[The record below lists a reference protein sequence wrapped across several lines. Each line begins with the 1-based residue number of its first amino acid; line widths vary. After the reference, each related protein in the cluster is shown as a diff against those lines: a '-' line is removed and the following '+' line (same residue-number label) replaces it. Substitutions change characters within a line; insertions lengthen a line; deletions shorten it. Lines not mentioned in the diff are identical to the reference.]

1 MFRNSLVI
9 YTIFIILGLIAG
21 CTANNLNNYVSFS
34 DTVSENGE
42 INSEGDDTAR
52 RANPRNNNN
61 SHSLKSELFEEMKD
75 DLDVKIRYP
84 QIENDENM
92 MTEKINELIK
102 EVAINRYYE
111 LWNLKGLTLDQSYSV
126 ENQRCEL
133 LSIVFSGYVYVA
145 GTAHPTDTYHAI
157 TINLETADKY
167 ALSDFIESYE
177 HLEIK
182 ITNNEYEVLYGGLK
196 LLSSDEILSIVQT
209 NFENVPIEQNTQKFY
224 ISETGKVCIII
235 DLPKSGGDY
244 SVLCI

>member
-42 INSEGDDTAR
+42 INSEGDDTSS

-111 LWNLKGLTLDQSYSV
+111 QWNLKGLTLDQSYSV

-196 LLSSDEILSIVQT
+196 LLSSDEVLSIVQT

-235 DLPKSGGDY
+235 DLPNAGGDY